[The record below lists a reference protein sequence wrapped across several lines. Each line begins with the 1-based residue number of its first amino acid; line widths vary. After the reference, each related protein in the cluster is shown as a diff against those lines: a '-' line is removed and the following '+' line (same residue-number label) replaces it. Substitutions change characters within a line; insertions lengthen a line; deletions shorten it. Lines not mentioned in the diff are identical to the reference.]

1 MSRGKPVS
9 KPSVSPETPAHL
21 VSIRASPYSTGVRS
35 RFKCVLTDKVVLG
48 WLITIDMLFTRR
60 LVILITV
67 AAFPVALGGVSS
79 FFAWLG
85 LVANL
90 VLILAFLIDWMNTPP
105 LSQVSARR
113 FCEEKLSLGARN
125 VVEIR
130 LRSRAN
136 VSLALEVKDEPPPL
150 FDVSE
155 DVIPLTLPADS
166 ESTVSYTIIPKERGN
181 YEFGSINIRYLS
193 RFGLFKRRTKIAQS
207 VQVKV
212 YPNLLEVRKYVIL
225 ARRGRFSETG
235 LKHSKLY
242 GAGTRFESLR
252 DYLPDDD
259 YRRINW
265 NATARTGRPISEEY
279 EHERSQ
285 NITIMLDCGRMM
297 TAVIK
302 DMSRLDYAINSAL
315 MLGYVCCVKGDKV
328 GLVAF
333 SDNVEAYISPRG
345 GKQQLYRIADAL
357 YDISPKM
364 RQPDYEKAFTFV
376 ESKLRRRSLIVVFT
390 DLIDVEISKTLTA
403 YLPRLRQRHLVL
415 CITLKDTEL
424 ARLADEMPDTV
435 EDVYQK
441 AVAGQLL
448 LEQQGTLRKLQQNG
462 VLVLD
467 STPENLSVATV
478 NRYLELKGRNLI

>member
-1 MSRGKPVS
+1 
-9 KPSVSPETPAHL
+9 
-21 VSIRASPYSTGVRS
+21 
-35 RFKCVLTDKVVLG
+35 
-48 WLITIDMLFTRR
+48 
-60 LVILITV
+60 
-67 AAFPVALGGVSS
+67 
-79 FFAWLG
+79 
-85 LVANL
+85 
-90 VLILAFLIDWMNTPP
+90 
-105 LSQVSARR
+105 
-113 FCEEKLSLGARN
+113 
-125 VVEIR
+125 
-130 LRSRAN
+130 
-136 VSLALEVKDEPPPL
+136 
-150 FDVSE
+150 
-155 DVIPLTLPADS
+155 
-166 ESTVSYTIIPKERGN
+166 
-181 YEFGSINIRYLS
+181 
-193 RFGLFKRRTKIAQS
+193 
-207 VQVKV
+207 
-212 YPNLLEVRKYVIL
+212 LLEVRKYVIL

-235 LKHSKLY
+235 LKHSRLY

-448 LEQQGTLRKLQQNG
+448 LEQQGTLSKLQQNG